1 MTFRGAL
8 IGEYY
13 GIWGQEFVSC
23 GFFAYLQGYDF
34 VIDLVGKL
42 ICFIISFCQGCKFMN
57 EGYPWIPQ
65 KTNSN
70 DSTVCMANFKI
81 LPATVKK

>member
-1 MTFRGAL
+1 MESGVKYPSVVGFLLICKDMTL
-8 IGEYY
+8 
-13 GIWGQEFVSC
+13 S
-23 GFFAYLQGYDF
+23 
-34 VIDLVGKL
+34 IDLVGKL
-42 ICFIISFCQGCKFMN
+42 ICFIISFCQGCKFMS
-57 EGYPWIPQ
+57 EGYLWILR